1 MTNEAKVGAFT
12 LLGLAIL
19 AVILVHMSDLRLFGA
34 KDYTLYIGFDEVVGV
49 NPSAEV
55 RFAGVEVGRVVAV
68 NTDGMGAVVTAEIRP
83 DIRIPRTSRIS
94 IASSGFLSEKFI
106 GIMPGKDTGDYFT
119 DGEYVY
125 GTTEQTMDSI
135 MSSMNKLMEEV
146 HGMVSSMNG
155 VIGDPKLQH
164 SLVDTA
170 VNVRDLTANLREITG
185 AFSQLAA
192 VNGPELS
199 NMVRNLNAVA
209 ENLVRTTGDVERLV
223 NDFSGDGRTAAD
235 LRLAIANLATAS
247 QRVDRMATS
256 LEGVVTDPE
265 TAADL
270 KAALHNAREVSERAN
285 RMMGGLGGAHVQA
298 GVETM
303 YSGKEDNWR
312 ANFDLRL
319 YPDED
324 RFLLLGFDDIGDGSR
339 FNAQVGRTKG
349 AFTGRVGVVDSQVG
363 LGIDADAGSRWRFS
377 LEAYDLNNVALK
389 ARVRYRVAENT
400 WLFSQVNNVND
411 RGKRATYIGVRQ
423 EF

>member
-185 AFSQLAA
+185 TFSQLAA

-285 RMMGGLGGAHVQA
+285 RMMGGLGGAHV
-298 GVETM
+298 M